1 MRVGEALQITL
12 DDIDLKAKPATI
24 TIRGEYVKTG
34 NQRISFISREAVQAV
49 EEWIKVRDA
58 YLISSQSR
66 NNGLISAGR
75 AKPKASEDNRLFPFS
90 DNTAWQMWGGA
101 LEKSG
106 LLSRDKI
113 TRRKQLH
120 FHMLRKFFI
129 SQMSLIVSKEIPE
142 TLSGHSGYLTDAYR
156 RYTKAQLKEQYLK
169 AEHVLTIQ
177 TPKEIAEIETE
188 FKARLQDQGMILE
201 RMAAENVELKS
212 MILKQQEVTQKLN
225 DEKEG
230 LKQSLEEIGNFG
242 LILAKIVGIIQN
254 NPEIATALRDDIQ
267 EWRKE
272 ISEGK
277 HGAFLRDRLIQLDG
291 KQTVG
296 V

>member
-1 MRVGEALQITL
+1 
-12 DDIDLKAKPATI
+12 
-24 TIRGEYVKTG
+24 
-34 NQRISFISREAVQAV
+34 
-49 EEWIKVRDA
+49 
-58 YLISSQSR
+58 
-66 NNGLISAGR
+66 
-75 AKPKASEDNRLFPFS
+75 
-90 DNTAWQMWGGA
+90 
-101 LEKSG
+101 
-106 LLSRDKI
+106 
-113 TRRKQLH
+113 
-120 FHMLRKFFI
+120 
-129 SQMSLIVSKEIPE
+129 
-142 TLSGHSGYLTDAYR
+142 
-156 RYTKAQLKEQYLK
+156 
-169 AEHVLTIQ
+169 
-177 TPKEIAEIETE
+177 
-188 FKARLQDQGMILE
+188 
-201 RMAAENVELKS
+201 